1 MGRHTGLWA
10 GSGSGGEAYGAMGRV
25 RERWGG
31 IRGHGQG
38 QGAVGRHTG
47 TWTATGSGG
56 EEEGY
61 KNLALA
67 MGGYMGRCE
76 GRGSNWGLYG
86 AMEGARKHFVG
97 M

>member
-1 MGRHTGLWA
+1 MGSHARPWA
-10 GSGSGGEAYGAMGRV
+10 GS
-25 RERWGG
+25 
-31 IRGHGQG
+31 
-38 QGAVGRHTG
+38 
-47 TWTATGSGG
+47 GSGG

-86 AMEGARKHFVG
+86 AIEGARKQFVG